1 MDKLKQ
7 DLIEYF
13 KKTYPNNSYDEIED
27 FVDDYVNVNVEKEYT
42 DHSLIVTITPV
53 WKSQDELLHLRR

>member
-13 KKTYPNNSYDEIED
+13 KETYPNNSYDMIED
-27 FVDDYVNVNVEKEYT
+27 FVDDYVNVDVQKEYK
-42 DHSLIVTITPV
+42 DHRLILTITPV
-53 WKSQDELLHLRR
+53 WKSQDELLHLQR